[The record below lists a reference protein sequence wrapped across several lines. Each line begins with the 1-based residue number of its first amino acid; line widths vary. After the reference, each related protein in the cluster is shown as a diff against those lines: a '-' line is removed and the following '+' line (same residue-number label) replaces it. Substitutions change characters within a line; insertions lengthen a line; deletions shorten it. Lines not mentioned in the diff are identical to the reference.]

1 MAYEVFDGTDMVRQ
15 LFGESQSVTD
25 EARDTLPQRVIEAL
39 NMIGFPGVLR
49 DGFVLRLCGQ
59 KIQMSLFP
67 FSYDVSP
74 PRVAPLDFTPT
85 TFHSQ

>member
-1 MAYEVFDGTDMVRQ
+1 MTDEVFDSTDMVRQ
-15 LFGESQSVTD
+15 LFREGQSVTD
-25 EARDTLPQRVIEAL
+25 EAGNALPQRVIEAL

-67 FSYDVSP
+67 FSYGVSP
-74 PRVAPLDFTPT
+74 PRVAPLDFTPMPS
-85 TFHSQ
+85 HSQ